1 MFAEQG
7 AHDLHGAPRAGL
19 VMSPEAEADLAVVWD
34 GVSCGPAARVQSAP
48 LSSSSVAALV
58 SLRVKRG
65 SETHRTVAFNVEV
78 GVSIFLF
85 CLFVCL
91 EMRQP
96 RLASGFRITA

>member
-19 VMSPEAEADLAVVWD
+19 VMSPEAEADLAMVWD
-34 GVSCGPAARVQSAP
+34 GASCGSILAAARVQSAP
-48 LSSSSVAALV
+48 LSSSTVAALV
-58 SLRVKRG
+58 SLRVKSG
-65 SETHRTVAFNVEV
+65 LETHRTVAFNVEV

-91 EMRQP
+91 EMR
-96 RLASGFRITA
+96 